1 MAAVQENG
9 LRAGRDQFEAINLNS
24 KQLLNIFI
32 TTSVFPG
39 NLIPLIL

>member
-32 TTSVFPG
+32 TTVFPG